1 MKSAFVLL
9 GVALAALKAT
19 GIPQSPPVKV
29 SLRSSWSA
37 PPLLAEILYVY
48 FGEIRASS
56 EYSFYRETVALE
68 KPDAFFTFLD
78 RLTDTEAHMSPATMT
93 PKAIHQAA
101 LKIALDNGIL
111 EETDSLL
118 AVEMNLALHAATPK
132 LEAFYNHYE
141 DHHNNSQ
148 GTQCGSW
155 VDWYGEVVCDANRLA
170 QLTGVETTDSPSDLK
185 TYVFFSVTV
194 LLCS

>member
-1 MKSAFVLL
+1 MKLAFILL

-19 GIPQSPPVKV
+19 GIAQSPPVKV
-29 SLRSSWSA
+29 SLRSSWPD
-37 PPLLAEILYVY
+37 PPLLTEILYVL

-56 EYSFYRETVALE
+56 EYSYRETVALE

-78 RLTDTEAHMSPATMT
+78 RLTDTEALMLPASMT

-101 LKIALDNGIL
+101 LQIALDIGIL
-111 EETDSLL
+111 ETDSLS

-141 DHHNNSQ
+141 DHHNNSR

-155 VDWYGEVVCDANRLA
+155 VDWYGEIVCDANRLA
-170 QLTGVETTDSPSDLK
+170 QLTGIETTSDLK
-185 TYVFFSVTV
+185 TYVFFCRLTTF
-194 LLCS
+194 CYA